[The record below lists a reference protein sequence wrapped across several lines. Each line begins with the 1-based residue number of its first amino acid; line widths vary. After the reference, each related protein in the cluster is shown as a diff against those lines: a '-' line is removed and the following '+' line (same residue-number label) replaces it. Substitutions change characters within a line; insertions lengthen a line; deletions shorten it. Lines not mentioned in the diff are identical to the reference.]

1 MKNIL
6 GYLIKLIYSSDN
18 IIDNFKLFDV
28 KIEKDVNKE
37 YFSVYKDI
45 IVYNATDNLFK
56 GIYEY

>member
-18 IIDNFKLFDV
+18 IIDNFKIFDV

-37 YFSVYKDI
+37 YFSGI
-45 IVYNATDNLFK
+45 QGYNSL
-56 GIYEY
+56 

>member
-1 MKNIL
+1 LKNIL
-6 GYLIKLIYSSDN
+6 GYLLKLIYSSDN

-28 KIEKDVNKE
+28 KIEKDVNKNILV
-37 YFSVYKDI
+37 VYKDI

>member
-1 MKNIL
+1 LKNIL
-6 GYLIKLIYSSDN
+6 GYLVKLIYSFDN

-37 YFSVYKDI
+37 YFSGIQGY
-45 IVYNATDNLFK
+45 IVYNAIDNLVK